1 MADAETAPQENQ
13 TLPIF
18 GADADGAWLFTEE
31 NLAEIRAA
39 AHTCAKETIMRF
51 VRSSEGSDSVGPSP
65 VKKTKM
71 DIDMITLAEDLVL
84 QVMS

>member
-18 GADADGAWLFTEE
+18 GADADGAWLFSEE
-31 NLAEIRAA
+31 KLADMRAA
-39 AHTCAKETIMRF
+39 AHTCAQETIMRF
-51 VRSSEGSDSVGPSP
+51 VRSSEDDSVGPSP

-84 QVMS
+84 QVVS